1 VNDPAPAPAAAPRD
15 IRVVN
20 VIPLTD
26 AAKARLATISDRLD
40 IRHEDHRGP
49 DWVVDGLTDPDVEV
63 LVSWYLPSDLART
76 PRLRWLQNG
85 SSGVDFLDLALLR
98 EAGITVTNGSGIHA
112 VPIAEYVLEAMLHVV
127 RDVDARQANQRAH
140 GWPDT
145 QQAVA
150 GGVLRGK
157 TAVIVGYGS
166 IGREVGR
173 LADAFGVRVIAV
185 KADPSMRADSGYRV
199 PGTGDPEGRYPERFV
214 GPDDL
219 ASVAREADFLVIAIP
234 GAAGTHR
241 LVGQA
246 VIDALP
252 RHAWVI
258 NVGRGRCIDV
268 EALEAALR
276 ANRIGGAVLDVFDT
290 EPLPPD
296 SPLWDLP
303 NLTITPHVSGA
314 PPGIFELIE
323 GLIAENLRRY
333 VAGEPL
339 LNVVDLTRGY

>member
-1 VNDPAPAPAAAPRD
+1 MSGTGAAGG
-15 IRVVN
+15 IRVVS

-26 AAKARLATISDRLD
+26 AAKARLETISDRLR
-40 IRHEDHRGP
+40 IVHEDHRGP
-49 DWVVDGLTDPDVEV
+49 DWVVEGLADPDVEV
-63 LVSWYLPSDLART
+63 LLSWYLPSDLART

-98 EAGITVTNGSGIHA
+98 DAGITVTNGSGIHA
-112 VPIAEYVLEAMLHVV
+112 VPIAEYVLEAMLHIV

-140 GWPDT
+140 GWPDV

-157 TAVIVGYGS
+157 TVVIVGYGS

-173 LADAFGVRVIAV
+173 LAAAFGVRIIAV
-185 KADPSMRADSGYRV
+185 KADPNARADAGYRV
-199 PGTGDPEGRYPERFV
+199 PGTGDPDGIYPERFV
-214 GPDDL
+214 GQDEM
-219 ASVAREADFLVIAIP
+219 ASVAREADFLVVALP
-234 GAAGTHR
+234 GVAGTHR
-241 LVGQA
+241 AVGAA

-252 RHAWVI
+252 AHAWVI
-258 NVGRGRCIDV
+258 NVGRGRCIDID
-268 EALEAALR
+268 ALEAALR

-323 GLIAENLRRY
+323 GLIAENLKRY

-339 LNVVDLTRGY
+339 LNVVDLSRGY

>member
-1 VNDPAPAPAAAPRD
+1 MRERRSDPTAIAPA

-20 VIPLTD
+20 VIPLSD

-63 LVSWYLPSDLART
+63 LLSWYLPSDLSRT

-98 EAGITVTNGSGIHA
+98 EARITVTTGSGIHA

-140 GWPDT
+140 GWPEV

-157 TAVIVGYGS
+157 TVVIVGYGS

-173 LADAFGVRVIAV
+173 LAAAFGLRVIAV
-185 KADPSMRADSGYRV
+185 KADPSARTDAGYRV
-199 PGTGDPEGRYPERFV
+199 PGTGDLEGRYPERWA
-214 GPDDL
+214 GQDEL
-219 ASVAREADFLVIAIP
+219 AAVAREADFLVVALP
-234 GAAGTHR
+234 GAPGTHR
-241 LVGQA
+241 AVSTA

-252 RHAWVI
+252 GRAWVI
-258 NVGRGRCIDV
+258 NVGRGRVIDID
-268 EALEAALR
+268 ALEAALR

-290 EPLPPD
+290 EPLPPE

-323 GLIAENLRRY
+323 GLIAENLKRY
-333 VAGEPL
+333 AAGEPL
-339 LNVVDLTRGY
+339 LNVVDLSRGY